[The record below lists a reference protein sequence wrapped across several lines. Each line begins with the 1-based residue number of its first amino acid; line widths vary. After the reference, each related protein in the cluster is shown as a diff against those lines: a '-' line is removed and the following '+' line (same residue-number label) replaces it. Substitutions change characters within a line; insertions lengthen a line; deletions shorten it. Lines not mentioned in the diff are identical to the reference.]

1 MKKLTGIISVMFLLV
16 GIFFSGCTQED
27 KDLLLGPE
35 NTWCKTDLSYRNAEG
50 NAETT
55 SLEVWVYYT
64 DSEKQKAEKPLNQVL
79 L

>member
-35 NTWCKTDLSYRNAEG
+35 NTWCKTDLSYRNVDGE
-50 NAETT
+50 AETT